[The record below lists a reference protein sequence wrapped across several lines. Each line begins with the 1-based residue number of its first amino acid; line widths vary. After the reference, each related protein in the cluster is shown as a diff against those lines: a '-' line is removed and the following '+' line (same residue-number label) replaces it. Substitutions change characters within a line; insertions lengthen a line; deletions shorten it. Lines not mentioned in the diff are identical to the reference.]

1 MIWKYKKKKLIWN
14 KNTKILNFE
23 KNIFETQKQIEFYEI
38 QLKNM

>member
-1 MIWKYKKKKLIWN
+1 MIWKYKKKLIWSKN
-14 KNTKILNFE
+14 KKILNFE

>member
-1 MIWKYKKKKLIWN
+1 MIWKYKKKLIWSKN
-14 KNTKILNFE
+14 KKFLNFE